1 MYRYYYI
8 LSPEQ
13 IAFICDE
20 FHLTQEELLAQGE
33 EESNKLYD
41 MLGDIE
47 VEETMKALDS
57 ELSARG
63 KIVEEIITR
72 LGNELA
78 RCEGYLENEE

>member
-1 MYRYYYI
+1 
-8 LSPEQ
+8 
-13 IAFICDE
+13 
-20 FHLTQEELLAQGE
+20 
-33 EESNKLYD
+33 

-47 VEETMKALDS
+47 AEETMKALNS

-78 RCEGYLENEE
+78 RCEEYLNTNQ

>member
-13 IAFICDE
+13 ISFICDE
-20 FHLTQEELLAQGE
+20 FHLTQEELFAQNE
-33 EESNKLYD
+33 TESDRLYD

-47 VEETMKALDS
+47 AEETMRALDS
-57 ELSARG
+57 ELSGRG

-78 RCEGYLENEE
+78 RREGYLDIEE